1 MAAAECNDS
10 GRFRAGRNRAGA
22 LVLAACSRRRGG
34 GGDEASRRRTSRS
47 ERLHLWRER
56 WFARLIG
63 LSFATGALLAA
74 SAAYLAGRA
83 NAPEA
88 APPSSEGPTPAGL
101 NDTYVTPALSAL
113 WAFVPPPAV
122 VRLSP
127 KSDGPGQ
134 DTAAPILPTLSVEG
148 LSLAGVRAMP
158 GGQGQMLCLIYARP
172 DAANIALCVEKAGD
186 PGDSVP
192 RVSGS
197 FPSSMIAW
205 RQKGANY
212 ALTGALPEPELAP
225 WRTRRARKSRPSTGG
240 RSPRKPTGRG
250 GFPAR
255 GQSSQNVA
263 RRSRARNRAHR
274 AALRSLPGRRRASL
288 FRAISR

>member
-1 MAAAECNDS
+1 MRGHGPPVSEAELHGLVDGDMDS
-10 GRFRAGRNRAGA
+10 GRREAVEAY
-22 LVLAACSRRRGG
+22 LAASPGDAARVETWRRQNATIRAAFAPVETGPVPWSLPLAPGAEGAAATRQAAGG
-34 GGDEASRRRTSRS
+34 QAEASGS
-47 ERLHLWRER
+47 HLWRER

-101 NDTYVTPALSAL
+101 NDTYVTRALSAL

-122 VRLSP
+122 VRHSP

-172 DAANIALCVEKAGD
+172 DATNIALCVEKAGD

-212 ALTGALPEPELAP
+212 ALTGALPEPEL
-225 WRTRRARKSRPSTGG
+225 RALADA
-240 RSPRKPTGRG
+240 
-250 GFPAR
+250 AR
-255 GQSSQNVA
+255 AEVA
-263 RRSRARNRAHR
+263 AFD
-274 AALRSLPGRRRASL
+274 GW
-288 FRAISR
+288 

>member
-1 MAAAECNDS
+1 MRGHGPLLAS
-10 GRFRAGRNRAGA
+10 GCTA
-22 LVLAACSRRRGG
+22 LSVATWSSRRGPFRLILQPRRGWPGLKHGG
-34 GGDEASRRRTSRS
+34 GGMQRFGPLSRRSKPGRCLGPPLAPGRSSGDGHAAGGLPKRAALICGAGAGSRGSGPSQRSVAGGQRGYRHVARTPGSR
-47 ERLHLWRER
+47 
-56 WFARLIG
+56 
-63 LSFATGALLAA
+63 AA
-74 SAAYLAGRA
+74 FLGR
-83 NAPEA
+83 P
-88 APPSSEGPTPAGL
+88 PAGL

-172 DAANIALCVEKAGD
+172 DATNIALCVEKAGD

-212 ALTGALPEPELAP
+212 ALTGALPEPEL
-225 WRTRRARKSRPSTGG
+225 RALADA
-240 RSPRKPTGRG
+240 
-250 GFPAR
+250 AR
-255 GQSSQNVA
+255 AEVA
-263 RRSRARNRAHR
+263 AFD
-274 AALRSLPGRRRASL
+274 GW
-288 FRAISR
+288 